1 MSRKEQFLWV
11 VQTGCLTRAI
21 KENWDIS
28 FPVRIMAS
36 AARVPEEA
44 IPEDIDSAA
53 FEFLQWQFKYGSE
66 EDQTPPEWLEAYV
79 KGDVGDT
86 AYWKF

>member
-21 KENWDIS
+21 KDNWDIS
-28 FPVRIMAS
+28 FPIRIMAS
-36 AARVPEEA
+36 ATRVPEEA

-66 EDQTPPEWLEAYV
+66 EDQTAPEWLQSYLEANV
-79 KGDVGDT
+79 EDT
-86 AYWKF
+86 A